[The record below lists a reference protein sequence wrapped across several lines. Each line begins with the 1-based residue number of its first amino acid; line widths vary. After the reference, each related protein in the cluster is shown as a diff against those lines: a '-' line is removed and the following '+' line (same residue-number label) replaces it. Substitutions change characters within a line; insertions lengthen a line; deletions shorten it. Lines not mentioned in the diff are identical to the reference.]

1 MRILRDERI
10 RAVLFAAALYVVV
23 VSSPGWFIR
32 PLTVVDGGNVVHAQ
46 VFRGTVEEALRQLD
60 RPLNGGD
67 RVTPTG
73 DAPLRPGMHVTV
85 ERAVGAV
92 VSVDGRHFALA
103 HPADTVAQFLEAA
116 GVVLGPLDRV
126 EPGLDEPLTP
136 GTVIRVVRVEQERF
150 VRTREV
156 PFGTKR
162 WAEPKWVVGETG
174 ILREG
179 KPGLE
184 EQHML
189 LTYENGRLVQA
200 LVEGTEVLE
209 EPVDEIVGVG
219 TRILVHS
226 MQTPAGLIRYTD
238 VLNMEA
244 TAYYPGPEST
254 GVWAD
259 GFTST
264 GLRAGHGV
272 IAVDPRVIPLGTRLY
287 VPGYGI
293 AVAGDVGGAIKGNI
307 VDLAFD
313 TYREAMHFGRRQVKV
328 YILAGVDP

>member
-10 RAVLFAAALYVVV
+10 RALIFAAVLYALVAA
-23 VSSPGWFIR
+23 SPGWVIR
-32 PLTVVDGGNVVHAQ
+32 PLTVVDAGNVVHAQ

-73 DAPLRPGMHVTV
+73 DAALRPGMQVTV

-92 VSVDGRHFALA
+92 VSVDGRHFAAA
-103 HPADTVAQFLEAA
+103 HPAETVGEFLEAA

-126 EPGLDEPLTP
+126 EPPLEEKLIP
-136 GTVIRVVRVEQERF
+136 GTVIRVVRVEEEWL

-156 PFGTKR
+156 PYDTKR

-184 EQHML
+184 EQRL
-189 LTYENGRLVQA
+189 RLTYENGRLVQA
-200 LVEGTEVLE
+200 LVEDAQLLE
-209 EPVDEIVGVG
+209 APVDEIVGIG

-254 GVWAD
+254 GIWAD

-264 GLRAGHGV
+264 GLRAGHGIV
-272 IAVDPRVIPLGTRLY
+272 AVDPRVIPLGTRLY

-313 TYREAMHFGRRQVKV
+313 TYREAMHFGRRQVQV